1 MKNENRSTLNFIK
14 RQLRHGLQIAFPPF
28 LCLLIGLI
36 CWDFLIRFGNIDRY
50 LLPTPWAVMDVLI
63 GRSGDLLAAAWI
75 TFRSAFI
82 GFSLSLI
89 SGLLV
94 ATLFSEFRWLRRGCY
109 PYAIFLHTV
118 PIVAISPLIITWFG
132 YGGNSVVVIT
142 YIVSLFPIIT
152 SATNGMLEASAE
164 LKELFKLYGASR
176 WSVLWKLKFPSA
188 IPQIISGAQTAS
200 GLAIVGAIVGEFF
213 AGHEAGR
220 YGLGYYIFS
229 AQGQFRTDILLASV
243 ILSTLL
249 GIGLFAVITLLANTA
264 LRRWMIR

>member
-1 MKNENRSTLNFIK
+1 MTSKSQTNSIFPQSRIW
-14 RQLRHGLQIAFPPF
+14 RGIQIVFPPF
-28 LCLLIGLI
+28 LCLLIGLA
-36 CWDFLIRFGNIDRY
+36 CWDLIIRFGKIDRY
-50 LLPTPWAVMDVLI
+50 LLPTPWAVMDVLL

-75 TFRSAFI
+75 TFLSAAI
-82 GFSLSLI
+82 GFSLSML
-89 SGLLV
+89 SGLLI
-94 ATLFSEFRWLRRGCY
+94 AMLFSEFRWLRRGCY

-132 YGGNSVVVIT
+132 YGGNSVIVIT
-142 YIVSLFPIIT
+142 YIVSLFPVIT
-152 SATNGMLEASAE
+152 SATNGMLQASAE
-164 LKELFKLYGASR
+164 LNELFNLYGASR

-188 IPQIISGAQTAS
+188 VPQIISGAQTAS

>member
-1 MKNENRSTLNFIK
+1 MKKLIM
-14 RQLRHGLQIAFPPF
+14 HGLRVGIPPG
-28 LCLLIGLI
+28 LCLFVGIL
-36 CWDFLIRFGNIDRY
+36 CWDLLIRLGNIDRY
-50 LLPTPWAVMDVLI
+50 LLPTPRAVFDVLV
-63 GRSGDLLAAAWI
+63 GRSGDLLAAARV
-75 TFRSAFI
+75 TLHSAVV
-82 GFSLSLI
+82 GFSLSLLG
-89 SGLLV
+89 GLTV

-132 YGGNSVVVIT
+132 YGGKSVVVIT
-142 YIVSLFPIIT
+142 FIVSLFPIIT
-152 SATNGMLEASAE
+152 SATNGMLEADSE

-176 WSVLWKLKFPSA
+176 WAVLWKLKFPSA
-188 IPQIISGAQTAS
+188 VPQIISGAQTAS
-200 GLAIVGAIVGEFF
+200 GLAIVGAIIGEFF

-249 GIGLFAVITLLANTA
+249 GVGLFAVIA
-264 LRRWMIR
+264 LFAKTVLYRWINH